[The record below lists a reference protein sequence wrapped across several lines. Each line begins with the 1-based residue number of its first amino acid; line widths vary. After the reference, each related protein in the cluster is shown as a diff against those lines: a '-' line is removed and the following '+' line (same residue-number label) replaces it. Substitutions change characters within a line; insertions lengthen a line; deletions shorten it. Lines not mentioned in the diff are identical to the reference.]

1 MLKTLFAKIPKL
13 KKYFHFLLSAM
24 VCLSI
29 ICYQSYPVSS
39 QENNNNEEELSI
51 VDLEQISQTIAK
63 VEAKWE
69 RDYEGYFRRDFRNKA
84 RSTQEIAE
92 HLTDISQKTGI
103 RPAVIWAMPMDK
115 FLELILITPDN
126 QLALKKIRSAD
137 RDTLELIVN
146 QLDNAIADRESTRYL
161 PPAKQIYQ
169 WLIAPLEPYLEAE
182 NIDTLLL
189 CTGPT
194 LRSLPFAV
202 LHDGKQFIIEKYNL
216 TRIPA
221 FGLTDTE
228 YEERP
233 DKQVLAM
240 GASEFKDLPDLPGVA
255 VELSTITPILWDGE
269 KFINEDFTIK
279 NLMKLQQQGKFD
291 IVHLATHAEF
301 RPGEPNQSY
310 IQFSDR
316 ALTLDQITQLNLDSP
331 QVDLLVLSACET
343 ALGNEDAEFGFAGLA
358 MQAGVKSV
366 LASLW
371 TINDAG
377 TVALMSQFYQELKST
392 PVKAEALRKAQLAM
406 LNKNISLES
415 GKLRSSEFDV
425 SLPPELNNDV
435 GLENINHPFYWAG
448 FTIIG
453 NPW

>member
-1 MLKTLFAKIPKL
+1 MLKALFTKIPKF

-29 ICYQSYPVSS
+29 VCYQSYPVSS
-39 QENNNNEEELSI
+39 QENNNEEELSI
-51 VDLEQISQTIAK
+51 VDLEQISQAIAK

-69 RDYEGYFRRDFRNKA
+69 RDYEGYFRRDFTNKT

-92 HLTDISQKTGI
+92 HLTEISQQTDI
-103 RPAVIWAMPMDK
+103 NPAVIWAMPMDN

-126 QLALKKIRSAD
+126 KLALKKIRSAD
-137 RDTLELIVN
+137 RPTLELIVS
-146 QLDNAIADRESTRYL
+146 QLNDAIADRESTRYL

-194 LRSLPFAV
+194 LRSFPFAV
-202 LHDGKQFIIEKYNL
+202 LHDGEQFIIEKYNL

-228 YEERP
+228 YEPRP

-255 VELSTITPILWDGE
+255 VELSTITPILWEGE
-269 KFINEDFTIK
+269 RFINEDFTVK
-279 NLMKLQQQGKFD
+279 NLMQLQQQGKFD
-291 IVHLATHAEF
+291 IVHLATHAQF
-301 RPGEPNQSY
+301 LPGEPDRSF

-316 ALTLDQITQLNLDSP
+316 PLTLDQITKLKLDSP

-343 ALGNEDAEFGFAGLA
+343 AVGNEDAEFGFAGLA
-358 MQAGVKSV
+358 IQAGVKSV

-371 TINDAG
+371 SINDGG

-392 PVKAEALRKAQLAM
+392 PIKAEALRKAQLAM
-406 LNKNISLES
+406 LNKTISLES
-415 GKLRSSEFDV
+415 GKLRSSDLNV
-425 SLPPELNNDV
+425 SLPPELNSDAE
-435 GLENINHPFYWAG
+435 LKNIDHPFYWAG